1 MCRMGDNRKYK
12 KVKVKKSKLKS
23 KKAKVELL
31 FAADKA
37 DFVVE
42 EYTDKVCLT
51 LIKAKVNVIP

>member
-1 MCRMGDNRKYK
+1 MGDNRKYK

-51 LIKAKVNVIP
+51 LMKAKVNVIP